1 MTIPVTVAS
10 AERSFSKLKLIKN
23 YLRNSTSQERLSN
36 ISVLSIERG
45 LTDEINIK
53 KIITDFA
60 NAKARKKM
68 FF

>member
-1 MTIPVTVAS
+1 M
-10 AERSFSKLKLIKN
+10 
-23 YLRNSTSQERLSN
+23 QRLSN

-45 LTDEINIK
+45 RTDEINIE
-53 KIITDFA
+53 KIIADTA